1 MYHFFSEHFFLY
13 NASKTTM
20 CLPESV
26 GRGVKSDEVLDGK
39 DDDAGGVET
48 EQLDVP
54 ALTASQRPTLD

>member
-1 MYHFFSEHFFLY
+1 
-13 NASKTTM
+13 M